1 MSVVSNVGGSSITVV
16 AGATTAAVLP
26 NTGKLGVVN
35 LLGEISVAVGGIIL
49 ATSIA
54 RVVAKKA
61 YSK

>member
-26 NTGKLGVVN
+26 NTGKLGIVN

-49 ATSIA
+49 ATSVA

>member
-26 NTGKLGVVN
+26 NTGKLGIVN

-49 ATSIA
+49 ATTVA